1 MGRAA
6 KRGDGAGEEW
16 VESKPQRVIAI
27 TLRRLKADQKA
38 LSHTDHWTVC
48 ISVVNPHPVLSCCFS
63 VALLGSQDVLVT
75 ARRTS
80 I

>member
-16 VESKPQRVIAI
+16 VESTPQRVIAI

-48 ISVVNPHPVLSCCFS
+48 ISVVNPQPGSVLLLFS
-63 VALLGSQDVLVT
+63 GT
-75 ARRTS
+75 ARQPRCAGDS
-80 I
+80 